1 MKLLFTFLL
10 CLSTLL
16 LTAQKDQKEFSI
28 QTNFNTDIKNI
39 HLQKFKWLIDKK
51 TDSLSTLLHNDVH
64 YIHSNGWKETKEE
77 LLRNI
82 QSNKLSYQGVT
93 IHESEVRIEGNTGIV
108 TGKGTF
114 NVSLD
119 GKPMEIQ
126 LYYTEVYVITEN
138 GIKLMSRHACKI

>member
-1 MKLLFTFLL
+1 MKFLFTFLVCASSFYL
-10 CLSTLL
+10 Y
-16 LTAQKDQKEFSI
+16 AQNGKSDFSS
-28 QTNFNTDIKNI
+28 QD
-39 HLQKFKWLIDKK
+39 HLKIYINNLHLKKFKWMEEKHF
-51 TDSLSTLLHNDVH
+51 DSLSTLLHENVH

-77 LLRNI
+77 LLHNI

-93 IHESEVRIEGNTGIV
+93 IQESEVRIEGNTGIV

-138 GIKLMSRHACKI
+138 GIRLMSRHACRM

>member
-1 MKLLFTFLL
+1 MEEKHF
-10 CLSTLL
+10 
-16 LTAQKDQKEFSI
+16 
-28 QTNFNTDIKNI
+28 
-39 HLQKFKWLIDKK
+39 
-51 TDSLSTLLHNDVH
+51 DSLSTLLHENVH

-77 LLRNI
+77 LLHNI

-93 IHESEVRIEGNTGIV
+93 IQESEVRIEGNTGIV

-138 GIKLMSRHACKI
+138 GIRLMSRHACRM